1 MKWNLVVICW
11 FIGCCNVFAQ
21 YDDDSF
27 NYVDE
32 EEKDRT
38 LSQENGSSARKA
50 QIESIWSLSSSNFDW
65 KMPERQGNNQWK
77 AVSVPKQEVN
87 IAIPQRKSIQ
97 NPSPVKARKNPQKVG
112 SYNYATSSE
121 GLKFQ
126 ESRREQKEENAR
138 RAREAE
144 IERKRKEKIKNLQ
157 DMQKGLERYYAR
169 TAKFHQ
175 EKAARD
181 QWMATEGVRRLQENY
196 HAIDMASV
204 PQKQVVSPTVVTS
217 GKDLAKLLEGEDE
230 GLEEFGEITIVF
242 KERDSEREN
251 KQGVGI
257 DNSKYIDLYDE
268 GGYNKDQLDM
278 WYGAL
283 WSEDPFV
290 KQVNEMQCTGY
301 ERIRLLEKDVIDLK
315 VFNITTLPDMG
326 CVILY
331 GDSVVLLD
339 NDSLPVL
346 RWGIEEDI
354 SQVIACGTRTIGKQ
368 SQKIVGITENGVFT
382 ICYFDNEEFNIYPE
396 TDSTFLVCSH
406 MLDLFMVTR
415 FHANTFH
422 YDEMLR
428 TPSVI
433 RKVVSNGTVTLVLT
447 DDRIIDISH
456 QPTLFYSGETTINDL
471 CMTKEGMLF
480 ATNEKVVLLKSPEV
494 SFVFA
499 DEGASNLWC
508 DGSDIYLI
516 NTQGELIRYSKEI
529 GE

>member
-1 MKWNLVVICW
+1 MKWNLVLLYLV
-11 FIGCCNVFAQ
+11 IGCCNVFAQ

-27 NYVDE
+27 NYIDE

-38 LSQENGSSARKA
+38 LNQENGSSARKA

-65 KMPERQGNNQWK
+65 KMPERQRNGQWK
-77 AVSVPKQEVN
+77 AVSVPNQKIN
-87 IAIPQRKSIQ
+87 ITIPQKKSIQ
-97 NPSPVKARKNPQKVG
+97 KQSPAKARKNPQKEGRFDYSV
-112 SYNYATSSE
+112 SPE
-121 GLKFQ
+121 GLKFKQ
-126 ESRREQKEENAR
+126 SVRKQKEEAAKK
-138 RAREAE
+138 AREAE
-144 IERKRKEKIKNLQ
+144 IERKRKEKLKNLQ

-181 QWMATEGVRRLQENY
+181 QWMATEGVRRLQEDY

-217 GKDLAKLLEGEDE
+217 GKDLAKLLDGEDE
-230 GLEEFGEITIVF
+230 GLEEFGEIEIVF

-257 DNSKYIDLYDE
+257 DNSKYVDLYDE

-278 WYGAL
+278 WNGAL
-283 WSEDPFV
+283 WSEEPVV
-290 KQVNEMQCTGY
+290 KQVNERRCTEY
-301 ERIRLLEKDVIDLK
+301 ESIRLLEKDVIDLK
-315 VFNITTLPDMG
+315 VFNITTLPDLG

-346 RWGIEEDI
+346 RWGIEENI
-354 SQVIACGTRTIGKQ
+354 SQVIACGSRTIGKQ
-368 SQKIVGITENGVFT
+368 SQKIVEITEKGVFT
-382 ICYFDNEEFNIYPE
+382 ICYFDNEEYNIYPE
-396 TDSTFLVCSH
+396 TDSTFLVCLH
-406 MLDLFMVTR
+406 MLDLFIVTR
-415 FHANTFH
+415 VHANTLH
-422 YDEMLR
+422 YDELLR

-433 RKVVSNGTVTLVLT
+433 RKVVSNGTVTIVLT
-447 DDRIIDISH
+447 DDRMIDISH

-471 CMTKEGMLF
+471 CMTNEGILF
-480 ATNEKVVLLKSPEV
+480 ATNEKVILLKSPEV
-494 SFVFA
+494 SYVFA

-516 NTQGELIRYSKEI
+516 NTQGELIRYSKK
-529 GE
+529 